1 VQNGGYEYNLVLA
14 VAALALAAIG
24 PGALS
29 LVTCCTS
36 FVKVCSGAPARLEP
50 GRRSVRGTPSAPPRC
65 LCSASRALYSSVTG
79 PPRAASDEAGGKPPD
94 GR

>member
-29 LVTCCTS
+29 LDHV
-36 FVKVCSGAPARLEP
+36 LHL
-50 GRRSVRGTPSAPPRC
+50 VR
-65 LCSASRALYSSVTG
+65 
-79 PPRAASDEAGGKPPD
+79 
-94 GR
+94 